1 MRHRAGGGKM
11 LAMRI
16 VPGCSA
22 PLVLCLTAC
31 GGFFDAVSGES
42 KTVAQGVTGS
52 APDAAPG
59 FPGGYR
65 RWPARDLVLDE
76 GTSTFW
82 RSYRG
87 PGARP
92 DPRGRLPIGAVLVKE
107 HLVPGE
113 DEIVTRVD
121 VRRRTADGPYGGWVY
136 ESYDPATRQPI
147 EADTEACDLCHQ
159 AAPLDGTYFE
169 FPRR

>member
-1 MRHRAGGGKM
+1 M

-121 VRRRTADGPYGGWVY
+121 VRRRTAD
-136 ESYDPATRQPI
+136 
-147 EADTEACDLCHQ
+147 
-159 AAPLDGTYFE
+159 
-169 FPRR
+169 